1 MENND
6 GSSFIIVSDDHLSKK
21 VKIYEN
27 TNFDNFYQE
36 ILNYFPQA
44 HRYLRKLFYYEAYS
58 HEKGIIT
65 NNEEFIIAN
74 KKCIEYFY
82 FCPNY
87 SEYDLTTDNEANA
100 DYLKY
105 HSIILFSPIE
115 IVNTEEQK
123 NAKKKMK
130 IIKNKIINSNN
141 SNNESN
147 ISNNNIYN
155 NNIYN
160 NNLINNNNYCT
171 NNNFNN
177 PYMNPMMTNMNYNF
191 SGLNNQM
198 IYNNNNIGNTNLMN
212 HNNMNINT
220 NQMLYNRMNPVMN
233 SINPMINSVNQVMNN
248 NILNNINNPFGMS
261 QMISNNIMNNM
272 NQQRNSINQIN
283 PMRNSFPNY
292 NNNNM
297 NGIMNNNN
305 MNSMMINN
313 NMNGMNNN
321 YNNNMNSMM
330 AKNNMNGMINNYNN
344 NMNSMMAKNNM
355 NGMMNNNNMNSMMI
369 NNNMNVMNNNY
380 NNNMNSMMAKNNMNG
395 MINNYN
401 NNMNSMMTN
410 NNMNGMINNYNN
422 NMNNNIIMNNKINNQ
437 IINSNINNQ
446 FNYYN
451 NFYQPMNTPISQQ
464 TFQTFFTNLQNNNIN
479 QALLMMGQMNPVQLK
494 NRLEEIIKRG
504 KIQTTNNNII
514 SNNNDDDY
522 SNQILDFEIL
532 DTETNPM
539 NKFIENA
546 INISYTM
553 KQQILKHK
561 STHPDMFI
569 DIVKTLSTPGLL
581 VDDKPSDEDYKYI
594 LCLIGKIIENNDIT
608 VGIYKQN
615 IIKDRIDLCAIQF
628 IFSGLINKKKYKI
641 LFNFT
646 EEEILCIKHADFK
659 KPLIDKWKTNISKKL
674 KVKKNL
680 LILTNLRE
688 EENKYYMDLAFNPE
702 VNNINTTD
710 EKYIR
715 EKLIGDQIQDCKMT
729 PLLEG
734 CRLSIN
740 IFAPDFN
747 KVYSKNS
754 NNNDNNNNN
763 NNINNNNNNN
773 EGKNKK
779 RGNENYISPIGWS
792 TYGINVSG
800 KFDYGDNTWLG
811 NNNQEGEYAVAYYGV
826 NNLFHHNIQMIQ
838 NIISFMGNLESGKT
852 FMDQVNLRKPGEKC
866 MTGAYFYNNPEIAE
880 NSSEVINIG
889 GFDYKIMFMC
899 RVNSKKI
906 RQPQNFPQ
914 LWILSPTPDEIRPY
928 KILIKKIA
936 KTSLANASQQNI
948 KMTLYSPPPT
958 YYQILQNKDES
969 YFSKN
974 TSGISN
980 YDFVLKDYTGCLYS
994 SVNNYLRDG
1003 AVTNNNNKDLNSTV
1017 WCLHKAITQN
1027 NSNVQNGVLL
1037 YRGVCKKLPSDIG
1050 IGTRFFFP
1058 EFIST
1063 SKDINVAKSFG
1074 GSGTLMYITVENNG
1088 TNGKKVYCR
1097 DVSSISNFPHEQEIL
1112 FTSYCKFRVT
1122 KIEKSDG
1129 WDILHLTC
1137 EGHNF

>member
-147 ISNNNIYN
+147 IST

-160 NNLINNNNYCT
+160 NNLINGGGCCN

-177 PYMNPMMTNMNYNF
+177 PYINPMMTNMNYNF

-313 NMNGMNNN
+313 NMNG
-321 YNNNMNSMM
+321 
-330 AKNNMNGMINNYNN
+330 
-344 NMNSMMAKNNM
+344 
-355 NGMMNNNNMNSMMI
+355 
-369 NNNMNVMNNNY
+369 MNNNY

-715 EKLIGDQIQDCKMT
+715 EKLIGDQIKDCKMT

-773 EGKNKK
+773 EEKNKK

-866 MTGAYFYNNPEIAE
+866 MTGAYFYNNPKIAE

-948 KMTLYSPPPT
+948 KFSYGKPPST
-958 YYQILQNKDES
+958 YFQILQSKDES
-969 YFSKN
+969 YFTKN
-974 TSGISN
+974 TSGTSN
-980 YDFVLKDYTGCLYS
+980 LDFVLKDYTGSLYS

-1003 AVTNNNNKDLNSTV
+1003 SFNNNNNQALNSTI

-1027 NSNVQNGVLL
+1027 NSNVQNGAIL
-1037 YRGVCKKLPSDIG
+1037 YRGVCKKLPDDIDIG
-1050 IGTRFFFP
+1050 TNFFFP

-1097 DVSSISNFPHEQEIL
+1097 DVSGISNYPHEQEIL
-1112 FTSYCKFRVT
+1112 FTSYCRFRVT
-1122 KIEKSDG
+1122 KVEKSDG
-1129 WDILHLTC
+1129 WDILYLTC
-1137 EGHNF
+1137 EGHDF

>member
-147 ISNNNIYN
+147 IST

-233 SINPMINSVNQVMNN
+233 SINPMMNQNTINPMINSVNQVINN
-248 NILNNINNPFGMS
+248 NILNNINNPFGMN
-261 QMISNNIMNNM
+261 QMISNNTMNNM

-292 NNNNM
+292 NNNNNM
-297 NGIMNNNN
+297 NGIMN
-305 MNSMMINN
+305 
-313 NMNGMNNN
+313 
-321 YNNNMNSMM
+321 
-330 AKNNMNGMINNYNN
+330 
-344 NMNSMMAKNNM
+344 
-355 NGMMNNNNMNSMMI
+355 
-369 NNNMNVMNNNY
+369 

-422 NMNNNIIMNNKINNQ
+422 NMNNNIIINNKINNQ

-715 EKLIGDQIQDCKMT
+715 EKLIGDQIKDCKMT

-773 EGKNKK
+773 EEKNKK

>member
-1 MENND
+1 
-6 GSSFIIVSDDHLSKK
+6 
-21 VKIYEN
+21 
-27 TNFDNFYQE
+27 
-36 ILNYFPQA
+36 
-44 HRYLRKLFYYEAYS
+44 
-58 HEKGIIT
+58 
-65 NNEEFIIAN
+65 
-74 KKCIEYFY
+74 
-82 FCPNY
+82 
-87 SEYDLTTDNEANA
+87 
-100 DYLKY
+100 
-105 HSIILFSPIE
+105 
-115 IVNTEEQK
+115 
-123 NAKKKMK
+123 
-130 IIKNKIINSNN
+130 
-141 SNNESN
+141 
-147 ISNNNIYN
+147 
-155 NNIYN
+155 
-160 NNLINNNNYCT
+160 
-171 NNNFNN
+171 
-177 PYMNPMMTNMNYNF
+177 MM
-191 SGLNNQM
+191 S
-198 IYNNNNIGNTNLMN
+198 
-212 HNNMNINT
+212 
-220 NQMLYNRMNPVMN
+220 
-233 SINPMINSVNQVMNN
+233 
-248 NILNNINNPFGMS
+248 
-261 QMISNNIMNNM
+261 
-272 NQQRNSINQIN
+272 
-283 PMRNSFPNY
+283 
-292 NNNNM
+292 NNNM
-297 NGIMNNNN
+297 NK
-305 MNSMMINN
+305 MM
-313 NMNGMNNN
+313 NN
-321 YNNNMNSMM
+321 YNNNMMSN
-330 AKNNMNGMINNYNN
+330 
-344 NMNSMMAKNNM
+344 NNM
-355 NGMMNNNNMNSMMI
+355 NGMMNN
-369 NNNMNVMNNNY
+369 Y
-380 NNNMNSMMAKNNMNG
+380 
-395 MINNYN
+395 
-401 NNMNSMMTN
+401 
-410 NNMNGMINNYNN
+410 
-422 NMNNNIIMNNKINNQ
+422 NMNNNIIMNNKINNH
-437 IINSNINNQ
+437 IINRNINNQ

-494 NRLEEIIKRG
+494 NRLEEIIKKG
-504 KIQTTNNNII
+504 KIHTTNNNII
-514 SNNNDDDY
+514 SNNNDDDN

-646 EEEILCIKHADFK
+646 EDEILCIKHNTDFK

-715 EKLIGDQIQDCKMT
+715 EKLIGDQIKDCKMT

-763 NNINNNNNNN
+763 NNINN
-773 EGKNKK
+773 EEKNKK

>member
-1 MENND
+1 M
-6 GSSFIIVSDDHLSKK
+6 
-21 VKIYEN
+21 
-27 TNFDNFYQE
+27 
-36 ILNYFPQA
+36 
-44 HRYLRKLFYYEAYS
+44 
-58 HEKGIIT
+58 
-65 NNEEFIIAN
+65 
-74 KKCIEYFY
+74 
-82 FCPNY
+82 
-87 SEYDLTTDNEANA
+87 
-100 DYLKY
+100 
-105 HSIILFSPIE
+105 
-115 IVNTEEQK
+115 
-123 NAKKKMK
+123 M
-130 IIKNKIINSNN
+130 SN
-141 SNNESN
+141 
-147 ISNNNIYN
+147 
-155 NNIYN
+155 
-160 NNLINNNNYCT
+160 
-171 NNNFNN
+171 
-177 PYMNPMMTNMNYNF
+177 
-191 SGLNNQM
+191 
-198 IYNNNNIGNTNLMN
+198 
-212 HNNMNINT
+212 
-220 NQMLYNRMNPVMN
+220 
-233 SINPMINSVNQVMNN
+233 
-248 NILNNINNPFGMS
+248 
-261 QMISNNIMNNM
+261 
-272 NQQRNSINQIN
+272 
-283 PMRNSFPNY
+283 
-292 NNNNM
+292 
-297 NGIMNNNN
+297 
-305 MNSMMINN
+305 
-313 NMNGMNNN
+313 
-321 YNNNMNSMM
+321 
-330 AKNNMNGMINNYNN
+330 
-344 NMNSMMAKNNM
+344 NNM
-355 NGMMNNNNMNSMMI
+355 NGMMNNYNNNMMS
-369 NNNMNVMNNNY
+369 NNNMNGMMNNY
-380 NNNMNSMMAKNNMNG
+380 NNNMMSNNNMNG
-395 MINNYN
+395 MMNNYN
-401 NNMNSMMTN
+401 NNMMSNNNMNKMMNNYNNNMMSN
-410 NNMNGMINNYNN
+410 NNMNGMMNNYNMNTMMSNNNMNGMMNNYNN
-422 NMNNNIIMNNKINNQ
+422 NMMSNNNMNGMMNNYNMNNNIIMNNKINNR
-437 IINSNINNQ
+437 IINRNINNQ

-494 NRLEEIIKRG
+494 NRLEEIIKKG
-504 KIQTTNNNII
+504 KIHTTNNNII
-514 SNNNDDDY
+514 SNNNDDDN

-646 EEEILCIKHADFK
+646 EDEILCIKHNTDFK

-715 EKLIGDQIQDCKMT
+715 EKLIGDQIKDCKMT

-773 EGKNKK
+773 EEKNKK

-866 MTGAYFYNNPEIAE
+866 MTGAYFYNNPKIAE

-948 KMTLYSPPPT
+948 KFSYGKPPST
-958 YYQILQNKDES
+958 YFQILQSKDES
-969 YFSKN
+969 YFTKN
-974 TSGISN
+974 TSGTSN
-980 YDFVLKDYTGCLYS
+980 LDFVLKDYTGSLYS

-1003 AVTNNNNKDLNSTV
+1003 SFNNNNNQALNSTI

-1027 NSNVQNGVLL
+1027 NSNVQNGAIL
-1037 YRGVCKKLPSDIG
+1037 YRGVCKKLPDDIDIG
-1050 IGTRFFFP
+1050 TNFFFP

-1097 DVSSISNFPHEQEIL
+1097 DVSGISNYPHEQEIL
-1112 FTSYCKFRVT
+1112 FTSYCRFRIT
-1122 KIEKSDG
+1122 KVEKSDG
-1129 WDILHLTC
+1129 WDILYLTC
-1137 EGHNF
+1137 VGHDF